1 VNELISQLQ
10 DLQSQVERAWLSLD
24 LDRRSQDLVSKQALM
39 QTEDFWQDRK
49 KAETIS
55 REIAREEEQILNW
68 QNLRH
73 NLADLL
79 VLARTGQDS
88 EQGDW
93 QNELNISFEQ
103 LRAQYQELAKQ
114 LMLSGPYA
122 GQPAIISI
130 YAGAGGVDAQ
140 DWAQMLE
147 RMYLRLAEKQG
158 WQTVILDRMPG
169 QQAGI
174 KYVTMKLTG
183 ENAFGYLQAEK
194 GVHRLVRL
202 SPFDAD
208 HQRHTSFAMVEV
220 LPELEQVTD
229 IVIDEKDL
237 RIDVFRASGHGGQS
251 VNTTDSAVRL
261 THLPTGITAVCQNER
276 SQMQNKEQA
285 RKYLLGKLEQYYHAE
300 KEEERQRL
308 RGEFTEN
315 AWGSQIRSYVIHPY
329 KMVKDHRTKFES
341 KDPDSVLDG
350 TVMPFIEAHL
360 SQQAGVS

>member
-1 VNELISQLQ
+1 MNELISQLQ